1 MAEMKL
7 KRSNFY
13 EFVGTNCK
21 GEKVFDLTYK
31 KMNGELRKAVCK
43 LHDEEADKTVKGT
56 GINRKR
62 KMDLWKVF
70 QYFDVNSNAFRS
82 AKLENISDLKI
93 DDVLYTLED

>member
-7 KRSNFY
+7 KRSDFY

-21 GEKVFDLTYK
+21 NEKVFDLTYK

-43 LHDEEADKTVKGT
+43 LHDEEADKAVKGT

-82 AKLENISDLKI
+82 AKLENIIDVKV